1 MPVRVLLVEDNQ
13 GDRRLTQ
20 EAFLGTNN
28 SIQLLLVSDGMEAI
42 AFLQHEGAYV
52 HAPRPDIILLDLNL
66 PKMDGREVLTFIK
79 EDKSLRAIPTI
90 ILTTSQAEADILK
103 SYQLSANCYLA
114 KPVQFCEF
122 ENLVKNISDFWLTK
136 VKLPEQTQ
144 TV

>member
-1 MPVRVLLVEDNQ
+1 MPIRVLLVEDNQ

-28 SIQLLLVSDGMEAI
+28 SIQLLLASDGAEAI
-42 AFLQHEGAYV
+42 AFLRHEGTYT

-66 PKMDGREVLTFIK
+66 PKISGREVLTFIK

-103 SYQLSANCYLA
+103 SYQLNANCYLA
-114 KPVQFCEF
+114 KPVQFYEF
-122 ENLVKNISDFWLTK
+122 ENLVKNINDFWLTK
-136 VKLPEQTQ
+136 VKFPEQRQ
-144 TV
+144 AV